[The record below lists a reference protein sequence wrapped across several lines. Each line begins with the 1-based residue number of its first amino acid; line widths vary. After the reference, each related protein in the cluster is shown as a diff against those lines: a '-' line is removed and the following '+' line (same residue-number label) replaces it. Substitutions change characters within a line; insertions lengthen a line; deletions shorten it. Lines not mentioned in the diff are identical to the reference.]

1 MDING
6 FYKNY
11 LNIAAPYE
19 HQIKMWE
26 IIEKGKYPI
35 LLKAPTGSGK
45 TEAVIAPFL
54 AQFVKNKFFVA
65 PRLIYV
71 LPMRVLVNSIADRI
85 SRYANKVS
93 KNILVELQH
102 GVSPNDPF
110 FIADIVVTTLDQFIY
125 AYARASG
132 QVGHH
137 LDIPAGAIASSIVV
151 FDEAH
156 MYRDEFTFSIMRA
169 MFEILYKANIP
180 FIVMTA
186 TMPKS
191 LEGSLF
197 ENIKLGENQKII
209 SKGLSLN
216 NQIDIHFEKEPIYK
230 DNEVNISGSLL
241 DKIKNKKTLIVLNQ
255 VKRAQYI
262 YEELRKQ
269 LNMDD
274 GIVLL
279 HSRFTVKDKRKHEMR
294 AIKLLKDEKR
304 GVVITTQVLEAGMDF
319 SAELLLTELAPA
331 DSLVQR
337 AGRCARYG
345 NEKGEMIIFPAE
357 DNDNKGYLPYEKNHL
372 ERTKKWL
379 EENRNFNIKDFSEV
393 YKFVDILDYKADDYA
408 ARDSLI
414 DLYESVLYADSKPQ
428 NIQVRESKPTTILIV
443 DFSLGIDNIKKRQ
456 SKKDIII
463 SAIINSIKKDEA
475 YIKNNSI
482 NVDVSL
488 AWNLFKKQVIRWE
501 LLWKYNEDKKK
512 HEIDIRDLVGN
523 KKNVEEKDIRIG
535 PFRTYIIKSTNY
547 DSLKGIVADESSFI

>member
-1 MDING
+1 MDINS

-26 IIEKGKYPI
+26 MIEKGRYPI

-54 AQFVKNKFFVA
+54 AQFLENRFLIA

-93 KNILVELQH
+93 KNISVELQH
-102 GVSPNDPF
+102 GESPNDPF
-110 FIADIVVTTLDQFIY
+110 FIADVVVTTLDQFIY
-125 AYARASG
+125 AYARASR

-156 MYRDEFTFSIMRA
+156 MYRDEFTFSMMRA
-169 MFEILYKANIP
+169 MFEILYNANIP

-191 LEGSLF
+191 LENSLF
-197 ENIKLGENQKII
+197 ENIKPRENQKVI
-209 SKGLSLN
+209 SEGLNLN
-216 NQIDIHFEKEPIYK
+216 NKIDIHFEKEPIYK
-230 DNEVNISGSLL
+230 DGEVNLSNSLL
-241 DKIKNKKTLIVLNQ
+241 DKIKNKKTLVVLNQ
-255 VKRAQYI
+255 VKRAQDVYK
-262 YEELRKQ
+262 ELKSQ

-274 GIVLL
+274 EIILL
-279 HSRFTVKDKRKHEMR
+279 HSRFTIKDRKEHEMR
-294 AIKLLKDEKR
+294 AIKLLKDKKR
-304 GVVITTQVLEAGMDF
+304 GIVITTQVLEVGMDF

-337 AGRCARYG
+337 AGRCARYE
-345 NEKGEMIIFPAE
+345 NEKGEMIIFPVE
-357 DNDNKGYLPYEKNHL
+357 DGNDNKGHLPYEKNHL
-372 ERTKKWL
+372 EKTKKWL
-379 EENRNFNIKDFSEV
+379 EENKNFNIKDFSEV
-393 YKFVDILDYKADDYA
+393 SKFVGMLDYKADDYA

-428 NIQVRESKPTTILIV
+428 NIQVREGKIVNLIV
-443 DFSLGIDNIKKRQ
+443 VDFAKGEGKKKEDRIKDAIKKTEYKEN
-456 SKKDIII
+456 SLTVDI
-463 SAIINSIKKDEA
+463 KT
-475 YIKNNSI
+475 
-482 NVDVSL
+482 
-488 AWNLFKKQVIRWE
+488 AW
-501 LLWKYNEDKKK
+501 
-512 HEIDIRDLVGN
+512 DLV
-523 KKNVEEKDIRIG
+523 KKGIPLLEWQWDKEKIEKRENENTIV
-535 PFRTYIIKSTNY
+535 PYKTYILESSDY
-547 DSLKGIVADESSFI
+547 DPDLGVDDESFII

>member
-1 MDING
+1 MVIQD

-11 LNIAAPYE
+11 LGIVNPYK
-19 HQIKMWE
+19 HQIRMWE
-26 IIEKGKYPI
+26 IMEKGRYPI

-45 TEAVIAPFL
+45 TEAIIAPFL
-54 AQFVKNKFFVA
+54 AQFLEDKFLIA

-71 LPMRVLVNSIADRI
+71 LPMRVLVNSVADRV
-85 SRYANKVS
+85 SKYANKVS
-93 KNILVELQH
+93 KNILVALQH
-102 GVSPNDPF
+102 GTSPNDPF

-125 AYARASG
+125 AYARASN

-169 MFEILYKANIP
+169 MFEILYEANIP
-180 FIVMTA
+180 FVVMTA

-197 ENIKLGENQKII
+197 EKIKPGENQKII
-209 SKGLSLN
+209 SKGLNLN

-269 LNMDD
+269 LDMDD

-279 HSRFTVKDKRKHEMR
+279 HSRFTTKDKKEHEIR
-294 AIKLLKDEKR
+294 AIKLLKEEKK
-304 GVVITTQVLEAGMDF
+304 GIVVTTQVLEAGMDF

-337 AGRCARYG
+337 AGRCARYE
-345 NEKGEMIIFPAE
+345 NEKGEMIIFPVE

-379 EENRNFNIKDFSEV
+379 EKNRNFNIKDFSEV
-393 YKFVDILDYKADDYA
+393 SKFVDILDYKADDYA

-443 DFSLGIDNIKKRQ
+443 DFSLGIDNTKKKQ

-463 SAIINSIKKDEA
+463 SAIINSIKKDET

-547 DSLKGIVADESSFI
+547 DSLKGVVADESSFI